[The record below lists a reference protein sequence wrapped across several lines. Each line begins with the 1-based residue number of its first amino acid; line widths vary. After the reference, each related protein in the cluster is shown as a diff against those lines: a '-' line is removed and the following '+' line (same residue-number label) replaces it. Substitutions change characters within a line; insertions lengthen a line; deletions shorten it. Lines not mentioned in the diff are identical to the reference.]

1 MVEIGEDPITED
13 NGVTYGLEMRR
24 EQIWRPRDLSL
35 IATLL
40 LAARSLFQPIR
51 ILNNVAE

>member
-1 MVEIGEDPITED
+1 MFEMSEDPNTED
-13 NGVTYGLEMRR
+13 NGVTYGLEIRR
-24 EQIWRPRDLSL
+24 EQITPPRDLSL
-35 IATLL
+35 IAALL